1 MLNLLGSRKDTNN
14 KIDKN
19 ELHMKIDKFEKITV
33 GDEAEVFHTIT
44 AKDVDSFVNLTGD
57 NNPLHVDE
65 DYASRTIYNTPVV
78 HGMLAASFISTIIGT
93 KLPGPGSLWYEQQ
106 IRFVAP
112 VRIGTKIRVWAKVR
126 HKSNSQRI
134 LVLETVVFDENER
147 RVIEGEAKIKMLQEE
162 KIAGGTVSEKQ
173 TGAIIV
179 SGAGRGI
186 GASIA
191 RGLAAEGYPVVVNYF
206 KSAGQ
211 AEMLVEEITKN
222 GGRAI
227 ACRADVS
234 NDREVKKMVDQ
245 TLSSFDN
252 IYGIVNNASGPIE
265 MKDFAELAWDDV
277 QSHIDIQLKGSF
289 NVTQSVLPC
298 FLSQGFG
305 VIVNIAS
312 IVADN
317 IPPAKWLPYNI
328 AKSALVT
335 FSKTL
340 AAEYGP
346 QGIRSNCV
354 SPGMTQTDLIADIPE
369 KAKMVAK
376 MQTPLRR
383 LATPED
389 IAKTVSFL
397 LSEKTSFITGQNIRV
412 CGGMVMQ

>member
-1 MLNLLGSRKDTNN
+1 MMNDR
-14 KIDKN
+14 
-19 ELHMKIDKFEKITV
+19 FEKIQV
-33 GDEAEVFHTIT
+33 GDEAEIFHTIT
-44 AKDVDSFVNLTGD
+44 AKDVDSFIDLTGD

-65 DYASRTIYNTPVV
+65 DYASKTPFKRPVV
-78 HGMLAASFISTIIGT
+78 HGMLTASFISTIIGT
-93 KLPGPGSLWYEQQ
+93 RLPGPGSLWYEQQ

-126 HKSNSQRI
+126 HKSDSQRI
-134 LVLETVVFDENER
+134 VVLETVVFDEHER
-147 RVIEGEAKIKMLQEE
+147 RVIEGEAKVKIVQQEKVKE
-162 KIAGGTVSEKQ
+162 FAMSEKR

-179 SGAGRGI
+179 SGASRGI

-191 RGLAAEGYPVVVNYF
+191 KVLAAEGYPVIVNYF
-206 KSAGQ
+206 HSASQ
-211 AEMLVEEITKN
+211 AKILVEEITKD

-234 NDREVKKMVDQ
+234 NDQEVKEMVDL
-245 TLSSFDN
+245 TLSTFQN

-265 MKDFAELAWDDV
+265 IRDFAELAWDDI
-277 QSHIDIQLKGSF
+277 QRHIDIQLKGTF

-298 FLSQGFG
+298 FLDQGGG

-312 IVADN
+312 IVADH
-317 IPPAKWLPYNI
+317 IPPAKWLPYNM

-335 FSKTL
+335 FTKTL
-340 AAEYGP
+340 ASEYGP
-346 QGIRSNCV
+346 KGIRANCV

-369 KAKMVAK
+369 KVKMVAK

-389 IAKTVSFL
+389 IAGTVSFL
-397 LSEKTSFITGQNIRV
+397 FSEKSSFITGQNIRV
-412 CGGMVMQ
+412 CGGVVMQ